1 MENSHF
7 PLGSHFSELRNK
19 PKWGLKLILAI
30 VVTTLSAIIGAFA
43 IDYNELYKDAGMS
56 GEQLKQAKMFGQLGG
71 TIGGVFSAIIGIGVT
86 FVIFLLISKIMKS
99 DASGKSIFSATLS
112 YSLITGIISL
122 IVILIQW
129 IAGLSPT
136 DYSITSL
143 NIFDKGNKILGA
155 FNLQIFVGAYVFGV
169 MLFATNHF
177 SKKSTIIWTVLYIVV
192 YISFALLGASF
203 QS

>member
-1 MENSHF
+1 METSNF
-7 PLGSHFSELRNK
+7 PLVSHFSKLRNQ

-30 VVTTLSAIIGAFA
+30 IVMTLSAVITTLT
-43 IDYNELYKDAGMS
+43 IDYSEVYKDTGMT
-56 GEQLKQAKMFGQLGG
+56 GDQLEQAKMFAQ
-71 TIGGVFSAIIGIGVT
+71 IGGAIAGVFGAIIGIGIT

-112 YSLITGIISL
+112 YVLITGIIAL
-122 IVILIQW
+122 IVLLIQW
-129 IAGLSPT
+129 FAGLSPT

-155 FNLQIFVGAYVFGV
+155 FNLQTLIGAYVFGI

-177 SKKSTIIWTVLYIVV
+177 SKKSALIWSILYIVV
-192 YISFALLGASF
+192 LIGFELLGAAFS
-203 QS
+203 